1 MTLTAISS
9 PDAAYVG
16 QSFGGTDAHSDPM
29 DKSVAPGTAAHPQ
42 LAAGSASRVIVFDWD
57 DTLMASSWID
67 REKLLNTPS
76 FGDLS
81 APLQEQFGALEEHV
95 GWCLAAA
102 LKVGTV
108 VIITN
113 AEAGWVEYSAKRF
126 MPRLLPL
133 LQTMRVVSARSTYE
147 RFYPGAPLCWKAA
160 AFAHEANQ
168 VFSGAGSD
176 GAVAREIISFGDSN
190 EERTAVKI
198 AAGQLDATAKSIKF
212 VDLPNPEQLRK
223 QVETVT
229 SWLTWVCSHTAELD
243 LMLMSNANSGMAPK
257 PVSATSDMAE
267 EPWRPPAMRALVDAA

>member
-1 MTLTAISS
+1 
-9 PDAAYVG
+9 
-16 QSFGGTDAHSDPM
+16 
-29 DKSVAPGTAAHPQ
+29 
-42 LAAGSASRVIVFDWD
+42 
-57 DTLMASSWID
+57 MASSWID

-176 GAVAREIISFGDSN
+176 GAQAAREIISFGDSN

-243 LMLMSNANSGMAPK
+243 LMLMSNSTSGMAPK
-257 PVSATSDMAE
+257 PVAATSDVAD

>member
-1 MTLTAISS
+1 
-9 PDAAYVG
+9 
-16 QSFGGTDAHSDPM
+16 
-29 DKSVAPGTAAHPQ
+29 
-42 LAAGSASRVIVFDWD
+42 
-57 DTLMASSWID
+57 MASSWID

-126 MPRLLPL
+126 MVRGPLAAAHFHLAHALTRAHYHHQPRLLPL

-176 GAVAREIISFGDSN
+176 GAQAAREIISFGDSN

-243 LMLMSNANSGMAPK
+243 LMLMSNSTSGMAPK
-257 PVSATSDMAE
+257 PVAATSDVAD

>member
-1 MTLTAISS
+1 MAEPLE
-9 PDAAYVG
+9 
-16 QSFGGTDAHSDPM
+16 
-29 DKSVAPGTAAHPQ
+29 KSVAAGTAAHPAH
-42 LAAGSASRVIVFDWD
+42 LVGGAAAARVIVFDWD

-76 FGDLS
+76 FADLS
-81 APLQEQFGALEEHV
+81 AELQAQFGALEEHV

-102 LKVGTV
+102 LKLGTV

-133 LQTMRVVSARSTYE
+133 LQTLRVVSARTTYE

-168 VFSGAGSD
+168 VFSGVATAGGD
-176 GAVAREIISFGDSN
+176 APPLAREIISFGDSN

-198 AAGQLDATAKSIKF
+198 AAGQLDATSKSIKF

-223 QVETVT
+223 QVETIT
-229 SWLTWVCSHTAELD
+229 SWLTWVCSHNTELD
-243 LMLMSNANSGMAPK
+243 LMLMSNSADSK
-257 PVSATSDMAE
+257 PVVMGTTATSSMAD
-267 EPWRPPAMRALVDAA
+267 EPWRPPSMQELAPVAA